1 MTSKIHVKTDD
12 SVIVIAGKDRGKTG
26 KVVKA
31 DPTGGRVFVAGVN
44 MVKKH
49 QKARGQNKPAGIIER
64 EGSIDASNV
73 MIVCPKCG
81 KPTRVSRM
89 IAEDG
94 KKTRVC
100 KKCGAQIDKTKKAP
114 AKAATTK
121 AATKAAAPKATAAKV
136 ETPKETAVKPAV
148 KKATPAKAAAP
159 KAAAAKAATPAKKAT
174 VKKETVK
181 EETEKKVTKAKA
193 ATTKAIKE
201 TEKGE

>member
-1 MTSKIHVKTDD
+1 MTNKVHVRTDD
-12 SVIVIAGKDRGKTG
+12 NVIVIAGKDSGKAG

-31 DPTGGRVFVAGVN
+31 DPAKGRVFVSGVN

-81 KPTRVSRM
+81 KPTRVAHK

-94 KKTRVC
+94 NKVRVC
-100 KKCGAQIDKTKKAP
+100 KKCGAQIDKSKKAAAKATTAKAAP
-114 AKAATTK
+114 AKAVASKEAAPKETAAKAVPAKKPAATKTPAAK
-121 AATKAAAPKATAAKV
+121 ADATKAAAT
-136 ETPKETAVKPAV
+136 V
-148 KKATPAKAAAP
+148 KKAA
-159 KAAAAKAATPAKKAT
+159 

-181 EETEKKVTKAKA
+181 ADAGEKVTKAKTA
-193 ATTKAIKE
+193 KAKEITE